1 MGSGQQRSIF
11 REIFS
16 NIPLF
21 VKYLAINHLFETWV
35 SYVTRVP
42 ETQVLWKKILQICRA
57 ISYFVNIDRSIH
69 IFPNSGIWPFW
80 PWKFH
85 NAMEKDMEDQSS
97 WRNQNV
103 VMENCD
109 FWLKLCCVFER
120 SWNKSSSIFFHF
132 QVAKVI
138 WFGCSWGIRVDKLNI
153 ASNEDILKVVLNLD
167 ELNALQMAA

>member
-132 QVAKVI
+132 QVAKAI
-138 WFGCSWGIRVDKLNI
+138 WFGCSWGIRVEKLNI
-153 ASNEDILKVVLNLD
+153 DRKSVV
-167 ELNALQMAA
+167 